1 VPPAYV
7 ASPYVVD
14 TGVEKGKT
22 KYRRLSS
29 AVGQFGCTVILNLLS
44 ERNITELCGEIQ
56 ATTTWT
62 RGAVHKTQKVQGIGI
77 FTFASVSAPMTYS
90 GVVTRVT

>member
-1 VPPAYV
+1 VPPTYV

-22 KYRRLSS
+22 KCRRLSS
-29 AVGQFGCTVILNLLS
+29 AVGQFGCSVILNLLS
-44 ERNITELCGEIQ
+44 ERIITKLCGEIQ
-56 ATTTWT
+56 ATPTWT
-62 RGAVHKTQKVQGIGI
+62 RGAVCKVQGNGI